1 MLLPVEKHQKMPELK
16 DRDDSEAAIAALLA
30 SIFNDQR
37 GELKRRLGDPPRLS
51 GVTESFWID
60 MERKA
65 AERIRPKLKEVHA
78 AAALQLLD
86 DTAQPVAGHE
96 GELTQEAVLRRA
108 EEFSQ
113 RRSVELAQQMTS
125 NTRQKVEKIA
135 RDNAGAA
142 AAIGIGVLLIGALG
156 AGRAERAAITEV
168 TDAAARGELDTVAA
182 FEVQTGLTVVAIWV
196 TERDAR
202 VCPICRPLDGRPVDS
217 ISLSELG
224 PQAAEVKPGVNA
236 HVGCRCHLT
245 FKVAELAGV

>member
-1 MLLPVEKHQKMPELK
+1 MPELK

-37 GELKRRLGDPPRLS
+37 GELKRRLGDPPRLP

-86 DTAQPVAGHE
+86 DTAQPVGGHE
-96 GELTQEAVLRRA
+96 GALTQAEILRRA
-108 EEFSQ
+108 EEFAQ

-125 NTRQKVEKIA
+125 NTRQKVETA
-135 RDNAGAA
+135 VRERDDEAA
-142 AAIGIGVLLIGALG
+142 AVAIGVVLLGILG

-182 FEVQTGLTVVAIWV
+182 FEGQTGLTVVAIWV
-196 TERDAR
+196 TERDSR
-202 VCPICRPLDGRPVDS
+202 VCPICRPLDGRPVAD

-224 PQAAEVKPGVNA
+224 PQASEVKPGINA

-245 FKVAELAGV
+245 FKVAELAGA